1 MSDITFLFFD
11 SCPHWREANTNLA
24 LALAEVE
31 RSVSIEYRTVDTF
44 EDAEALGFRG
54 SPSIL
59 VNEIDPFAHPDDPI
73 GLSCRVYRTPEG
85 PAGTPTVPQLVGVLE
100 SLS

>member
-24 LALAEVE
+24 RALAEVGG
-31 RSVSIEYRTVDTF
+31 SVSIEYRTVDNF
-44 EDAEALGFRG
+44 EDAEAFEFRG

-59 VNEIDPFAHPDDPI
+59 VNDIDPFANPDDPI

-85 PAGTPTVPQLVGVLE
+85 PAGTPTVAQLVEVLK
-100 SLS
+100 SLN